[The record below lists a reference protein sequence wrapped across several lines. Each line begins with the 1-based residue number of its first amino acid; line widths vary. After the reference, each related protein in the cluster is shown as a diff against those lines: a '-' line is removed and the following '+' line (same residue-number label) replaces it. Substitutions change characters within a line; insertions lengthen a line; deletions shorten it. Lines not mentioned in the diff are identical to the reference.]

1 MWDCCGCSL
10 NLRSQEYVGV
20 GVRLGV
26 FAYYFHFVVDTV
38 SLMEKVISDVFS
50 GCFSIDLLDVA
61 CVCVYVLSRVTDNIC

>member
-1 MWDCCGCSL
+1 MWDCGGCSL

-38 SLMEKVISDVFS
+38 SLMEKVISDVF
-50 GCFSIDLLDVA
+50 
-61 CVCVYVLSRVTDNIC
+61 